1 MEKNEVKTTL
11 RYPYRF
17 KEEVKRIA
25 KEEGMS
31 ENSVL
36 VQGLAW
42 WLKYREKMRNLYL
55 DNLEATGLY
64 QVPLSSAQPGDVLL
78 CCFGSLSSTGV
89 LFSSTLFN
97 PSTGP
102 STGPSLMASITL
114 SSCVD
119 FRLSFASRGVCPL
132 LLPLPIPHAP

>member
-42 WLKYREKMRNLYL
+42 WLKYREKMRNLCGT
-55 DNLEATGLY
+55 E
-64 QVPLSSAQPGDVLL
+64 PLL
-78 CCFGSLSSTGV
+78 T
-89 LFSSTLFN
+89 
-97 PSTGP
+97 
-102 STGPSLMASITL
+102 
-114 SSCVD
+114 
-119 FRLSFASRGVCPL
+119 ASRQRKTNVY
-132 LLPLPIPHAP
+132 IPDSLT